1 MIVDFLVLALLFR
14 LYVDLLYNTVIN
26 INRGWV
32 DGTWIFSRVGDWT
45 RRNYCGGHRF
55 ILPQFQKR
63 GQIKFKRKRTKN
75 IILRSTKTLLGTNK
89 LTDDDTTF
97 KTFKAY
103 VAINQLLTTDAKQE
117 TLLEMGASIIQILN
131 NGTQLNT
138 DQIQQ
143 IDQLVKDV
151 ENFHI

>member
-1 MIVDFLVLALLFR
+1 M
-14 LYVDLLYNTVIN
+14 
-26 INRGWV
+26 
-32 DGTWIFSRVGDWT
+32 
-45 RRNYCGGHRF
+45 
-55 ILPQFQKR
+55 
-63 GQIKFKRKRTKN
+63 
-75 IILRSTKTLLGTNK
+75 RSTKTLLGTNK

>member
-1 MIVDFLVLALLFR
+1 MELGSLAEWVTGLAEIIAVVTALF
-14 LYVDLLYNTVIN
+14 
-26 INRGWV
+26 
-32 DGTWIFSRVGDWT
+32 
-45 RRNYCGGHRF
+45 
-55 ILPQFQKR
+55 LPQFQKR

-103 VAINQLLTTDAKQE
+103 VSINQLLTTDAKQE